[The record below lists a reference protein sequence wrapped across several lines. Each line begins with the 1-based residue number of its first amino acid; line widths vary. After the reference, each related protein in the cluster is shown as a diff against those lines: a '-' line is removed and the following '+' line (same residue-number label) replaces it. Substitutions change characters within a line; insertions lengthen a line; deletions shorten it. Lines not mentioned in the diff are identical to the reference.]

1 MKNIFLDEASRA
13 VNHGGLEGTIYMI
26 FKYGN
31 FSMVDDEG
39 MSIEEKISYGTE
51 MLDIE
56 VKNFEKRKKMVKQQ
70 NSICYFLIGL
80 ILIGLV
86 IALFSTDYLSADETM
101 VISVLSLLISCML
114 IYETEES
121 KSKNTNLLVLFW
133 VAYVERMLF
142 YVDDLAPEVTFP
154 AAIKVGNAIKD
165 VS

>member
-114 IYETEES
+114 IY
-121 KSKNTNLLVLFW
+121 
-133 VAYVERMLF
+133 
-142 YVDDLAPEVTFP
+142 
-154 AAIKVGNAIKD
+154 
-165 VS
+165 